1 MRFEVTNIAGLRF
14 DWRHLHEKVGNL
26 VKEILSRWE
35 GPQDEGAEES
45 KEVSDAHDF
54 AKDPRKAIND
64 SALDFDF
71 HGEIEDERVMVRV
84 GAVPLHHVK
93 ERLLVEVQVRELS
106 RLAEKLDNVVCEAYA
121 MLPIVDS
128 LHKCLFWVKLFEYVD
143 LGDRLDRNG
152 DIGVH
157 YVKINEVE

>member
-1 MRFEVTNIAGLRF
+1 
-14 DWRHLHEKVGNL
+14 
-26 VKEILSRWE
+26 
-35 GPQDEGAEES
+35 
-45 KEVSDAHDF
+45 
-54 AKDPRKAIND
+54 
-64 SALDFDF
+64 
-71 HGEIEDERVMVRV
+71 MVRV

-143 LGDRLDRNG
+143 RGDRLDRNG